1 VPKLERHERI
11 SMKTNTVKGTNDWL
25 PAEMKLRD
33 YIQNTILE
41 TYLKNGF
48 NHISTPVIEDAEN
61 LDKSEGGENLNL
73 IFKVLKRGDKL
84 EEAVKDIRE
93 GGDEKE
99 LSDMGLRYDLTLPLT
114 RFFANNRDKLVMPAK
129 CIQIDRVYRAER
141 PQKGRMREFI
151 QCDIDILGSK
161 SPCCETELIS
171 VTAEALLNLG
181 FRDFRIRIN
190 DRRILRAVLE
200 GLGFAADTLD
210 SVCISF
216 DKLDKIGAEGVAA
229 ELTEKGFP
237 EKAVEGLKNLL
248 AGELPGLSKV
258 REVLADTEDID
269 RLESIIASA
278 KELADGRYDIVFDLS
293 LVRGQGYYTGTVFEI
308 ESPKFRGAIGGGG
321 RYDNLIGKFIGES
334 VPAVGFSIGFERLF
348 SILYETGYTIPTA
361 RKQVALIFK
370 EQDFAAAAKKA
381 RELRGEYDVSLFEFP
396 KKLGKFLDRLTE
408 RGYYGFTVYGESEE
422 IKLLS

>member
-1 VPKLERHERI
+1 
-11 SMKTNTVKGTNDWL
+11 MKTSTVKGTNDWL
-25 PAEMKLRD
+25 PSETRLRD

-41 TYLKNGF
+41 TYINNGF
-48 NHISTPVIEDAEN
+48 NHISTPAIEDAEN
-61 LDKSEGGENLNL
+61 LDKSDGGENLNL
-73 IFKVLKRGDKL
+73 IFKILKRGDKL
-84 EEAVKDIRE
+84 DEAVNAVKT
-93 GGDEKE
+93 GKSTNE

-161 SPCCETELIS
+161 SPCCETELIN
-171 VTAEALLNLG
+171 VTAEALLNIG
-181 FRDFRIRIN
+181 FSDFRIKIN

-200 GLGFAADTLD
+200 NLGFAADTLD

-216 DKLDKIGAEGVAA
+216 DKLDKIGADGVAE
-229 ELTEKGFP
+229 ELTGKGFP
-237 EKAVEGLKNLL
+237 ANAVEGLKNML
-248 AGELPGLSKV
+248 AGELPDLDAIRGML
-258 REVLADTEDID
+258 DNTEYVD
-269 RLESIIASA
+269 RLASIMETST
-278 KELADGRYDIVFDLS
+278 ELADGRYSIVFDLS

-321 RYDNLIGKFIGES
+321 RYDNLVGKFIGED
-334 VPAVGFSIGFERLF
+334 VPAVGFSIGFERIF
-348 SILYETGYTIPTA
+348 SILQETGYKIPTA

-370 EQDFAAAAKKA
+370 EQDFAQAAKKA
-381 RELRGEYDVSLFEFP
+381 KELREEYDVSLFEFP

-408 RGYYGFTVYGESEE
+408 RGYYGFMVYGEADG
-422 IKLLS
+422 IKTLS